1 MAERNLLLRTA
12 SALVAIPLLFALIL
26 WHEPLGFAA
35 LVLLGTAIGL
45 AEFAQLTLGD
55 QGPRARALLVVL
67 GTLFA
72 AAIYLWPDRAFVFG
86 LAVVVLLALDGLTSA
101 PADLNAATRRL
112 GMSVFGVFYVAGLL
126 TALPLLRRDLAQ
138 GAWWVIAVFVVTF
151 GNDTGAY
158 FVGRALGRHKLAP
171 TISPGK
177 TVEGLFG
184 GLLAGIGVLLAYRAL
199 FFPGLRVFDAVVI
212 GTAAG
217 ILGPAGDLT
226 ESMLKRAAGAKDS
239 GRLIP
244 GHGGMLDRIDA
255 LLFIGAYVFV
265 HARLF
270 R

>member
-1 MAERNLLLRTA
+1 
-12 SALVAIPLLFALIL
+12 
-26 WHEPLGFAA
+26 
-35 LVLLGTAIGL
+35 
-45 AEFAQLTLGD
+45 
-55 QGPRARALLVVL
+55 
-67 GTLFA
+67 
-72 AAIYLWPDRAFVFG
+72 VFG
-86 LAVVVLLALDGLTSA
+86 LAVVVLLALDGLASA

-184 GLLAGIGVLLAYRAL
+184 GLLAGVGVLLAYRAL

>member
-12 SALVAIPLLFALIL
+12 SALVAIPLLFALVL

-35 LVLLGTAIGL
+35 LVLVGVAIGL
-45 AEFAQLTLGD
+45 GEFAQLALAGHSR
-55 QGPRARALLVVL
+55 RARIVLVIL
-67 GTLFA
+67 GTAFA
-72 AAIYLWPDRAFVFG
+72 AAVYLRPDRAYPFG
-86 LAVVVLLALDGLTSA
+86 LGVVVLLALDGLTSS
-101 PADLNAATRRL
+101 PGDLAAATRRL

-126 TALPLLRRDLAQ
+126 IALPLLRRDLSD
-138 GAWWVIAVFVVTF
+138 GSWWVIAVFVVTF
-151 GNDTGAY
+151 ANDTGAY
-158 FVGRALGRHKLAP
+158 FAGRALGRHKLAP

-177 TVEGLFG
+177 TIEGAVG
-184 GLLAGIGVLLAYRAL
+184 GLLGGIGVLLAYRAL
-199 FFPGLRVFDAVVI
+199 FFGHLRIVDAVAI
-212 GTAAG
+212 GLAAG

-239 GRLIP
+239 GHLIP

-265 HARLF
+265 HAHLF